1 MYNSI
6 YDGLKTTGQAF
17 ISIIADRLMRMSKN
31 KGGEHAMFLHKF
43 DNDESNIA
51 YGKVIVRV
59 VPITK
64 EEYDNGLFEAPILYN
79 EKQGEINNG

>member
-1 MYNSI
+1 MHNFI
-6 YDGLKTTGQAF
+6 YDGLKTTGQVL
-17 ISIIADRLMRMSKN
+17 ISIVADGLMRMSKN
-31 KGGEHAMFLHKF
+31 KGGEHVLILRKF

-79 EKQGEINNG
+79 EKQEEINNG